1 MGKEVSEPGSLRHFV
16 QPTNNIIPSSS
27 FEWDSSLILLL
38 ISVFVQTIHFTT
50 KFKTDTEPAPLPKH
64 FCPQTR
70 SKTEATLLFLTCMQI
85 QKALGELNNEVGI
98 MSNQS
103 PKQSLELCFMS
114 QTLNKLLNFS
124 ET

>member
-1 MGKEVSEPGSLRHFV
+1 
-16 QPTNNIIPSSS
+16 
-27 FEWDSSLILLL
+27 
-38 ISVFVQTIHFTT
+38 
-50 KFKTDTEPAPLPKH
+50 
-64 FCPQTR
+64 
-70 SKTEATLLFLTCMQI
+70 MQI
-85 QKALGELNNEVGI
+85 QKALGEFNNEVGI